1 MKRTIIFLLAVLCI
15 MICGAQK
22 TVVWKAPQA
31 VNTPDREHMFQ
42 VTEVEL
48 SESETVM
55 HLHVIFIPRYWI
67 KFVSSSILKTADGK
81 EYAITGGKQTRPGE
95 SSFEP
100 DSLFWMPESG
110 EADLAL
116 HFAPLPLDTR
126 SFDFI
131 EGYEKGAFRIYNITE
146 GGQCVADYDFFDS
159 SWRNDETGDWE
170 IGFYEKFAVYGCDFW
185 EYKSRKERKDRYE
198 MVLTNGKDELHVVAD
213 KDKAGKRRI
222 AIGGKKKVYSLISS
236 RYLPDY
242 PMSDETALKDNGFV
256 RKDSV
261 TLIGWFK
268 DWPEEIFGENRKFEV
283 TEYRLLTRDER
294 NACAGI
300 DSLGRFRMK
309 FPIENSADVYMDW
322 RRARVASLLEPGET
336 YLLMMDLKAGRKL
349 FMGKNARMQNELQA
363 HRIDPEYVNRLERE
377 KKLSEEEALA
387 FKDEWAEVYRRNL
400 DKLDTLLTAHPTLS
414 RRFRDYHKVWFKYSM
429 LSDLLQAMFYTENN
443 LLPAE
448 VMNYADGMV
457 DLDADKPYT
466 QCQSLGWYL
475 YYRLLQAVR
484 TSPLMSAPFSTIEEM
499 VRAEKAVADSLF
511 ADEELRD
518 ICLCRTLMERL
529 EHERVALSSGLLDM
543 AGQISL
549 PAARGEVLALNARYV
564 ALQQEELVGAA
575 SLRLSSDVEG
585 LTDGEEI
592 LRKIIEPYKG
602 RLVYLDVWGTWC
614 SPCKQALK
622 ESHKLKE
629 ALKDHDIVYL
639 YLANRSQEDSW
650 KNVIKEYHLTG
661 EDCVHYNLPAEQQE
675 AVQRYLNIRS
685 YPSYRLIGKDGQIH
699 PLDWRHA
706 DNMDAFRRM
715 VEAIDK

>member
-1 MKRTIIFLLAVLCI
+1 M
-15 MICGAQK
+15 
-22 TVVWKAPQA
+22 
-31 VNTPDREHMFQ
+31 
-42 VTEVEL
+42 
-48 SESETVM
+48 
-55 HLHVIFIPRYWI
+55 
-67 KFVSSSILKTADGK
+67 
-81 EYAITGGKQTRPGE
+81 
-95 SSFEP
+95 
-100 DSLFWMPESG
+100 
-110 EADLAL
+110 
-116 HFAPLPLDTR
+116 
-126 SFDFI
+126 
-131 EGYEKGAFRIYNITE
+131 
-146 GGQCVADYDFFDS
+146 
-159 SWRNDETGDWE
+159 
-170 IGFYEKFAVYGCDFW
+170 
-185 EYKSRKERKDRYE
+185 
-198 MVLTNGKDELHVVAD
+198 
-213 KDKAGKRRI
+213 
-222 AIGGKKKVYSLISS
+222 ISS

-256 RKDSV
+256 REDSV

-294 NACAGI
+294 NTYAGI

-336 YLLMMDLKAGRKL
+336 YLLMMDLKAGCKL

-363 HRIDPEYVNRLERE
+363 HRIDPEYVNRLKRE

-400 DKLDTLLTAHPTLS
+400 DKLDTLLAAHPNLS

-466 QCQSLGWYL
+466 QCQNLGWYL

-484 TSPLMSAPFSTIEEM
+484 TSPLMSVPFSTIEEM
-499 VRAEKAVADSLF
+499 VRAEKAVTDSLF
-511 ADEELRD
+511 ADKELRD

-549 PAARGEVLALNARYV
+549 PAARNEVLALNARYV

-575 SLRLSSDVEG
+575 SLRPSSDVEG

-706 DNMDAFRRM
+706 DNMDAFMRT